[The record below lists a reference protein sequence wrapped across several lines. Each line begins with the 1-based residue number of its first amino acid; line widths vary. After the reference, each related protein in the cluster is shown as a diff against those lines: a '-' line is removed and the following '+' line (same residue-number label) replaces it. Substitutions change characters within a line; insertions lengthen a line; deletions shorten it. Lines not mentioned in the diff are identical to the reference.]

1 MTAIRYPDDAID
13 RLWAT
18 DTTGPTIRTSEAVN
32 VKGIYDSPPI
42 SVMQT
47 STVTTSTG
55 ASFYYN
61 LTHGLGS
68 GSYKYH
74 MAFFFS
80 ELDPRVNAS
89 GLRVFDI
96 WTNSDIFYTG
106 LDIYFD
112 TYRYGTDVVYTPNP
126 WGPYSDY
133 ILIRMTSTLSSV
145 YPPIIAAAEILQ
157 LFDNPMLPATS
168 SVDSKLL
175 FGQ

>member
-1 MTAIRYPDDAID
+1 MAGLVDF
-13 RLWAT
+13 
-18 DTTGPTIRTSEAVN
+18 
-32 VKGIYDSPPI
+32 PPI
-42 SVMQT
+42 SVVQT
-47 STVTTSTG
+47 SYVATSNAG
-55 ASFYYN
+55 FYLNLTYN
-61 LTHGLGS
+61 LAGT
-68 GSYKYH
+68 SYQYYV
-74 MAFFFS
+74 ALYFA
-80 ELDPRVNAS
+80 EVDPRVNAS